1 VSIYEIHI
9 TRKDGQTLVIES
21 RLMGD
26 HAAVRRAQTL
36 AMPGDLVEVWR
47 GTVCVFE
54 SAAGQT
60 VR

>member
-1 VSIYEIHI
+1 VSIYEIRI
-9 TRKDGQTLVIES
+9 TRRDGQVLVIES

-26 HAAVRRAQTL
+26 HAAVRRARTL
-36 AMPGDLVEVWR
+36 VIPGDLVEVWR